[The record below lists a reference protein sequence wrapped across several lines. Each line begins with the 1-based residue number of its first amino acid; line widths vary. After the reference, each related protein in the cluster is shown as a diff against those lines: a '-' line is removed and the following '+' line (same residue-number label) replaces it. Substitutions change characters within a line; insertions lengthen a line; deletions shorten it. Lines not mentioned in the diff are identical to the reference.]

1 MLSTALKMVGKGAT
15 DINLVTTAIKG
26 LTVENAAAVVATTAL
41 SNEEKILALR
51 TRGLTVEEAQLALA
65 NVEMSESMNFG
76 TRALVRMKA
85 AATAT
90 SNVFKGI
97 LATIVAHPI
106 MAALTILGIAAT
118 ATVSIIKGVKQAN
131 DEMMQKASENAETL
145 KDDLKNID
153 SYKDKIA
160 ELQDSLKNDNLSQ
173 SEATEKRKELLA
185 IQDELIKKYGSEKDV
200 IDSITA
206 AIKGETDALDGLS
219 KKSANEY
226 LKSEQDAIDKA
237 QEFFQSQEKFY
248 INWTEYGYGSSISP
262 VALKIAREGLQQ
274 LNFDTSVSDHS
285 LNPWG
290 DGGIDQFKVYFSG
303 TRDEIIKGYD
313 AFYDYINQYI
323 VDHNE
328 DLSDIT
334 KKHLQDLLTNISG
347 ARNYILHNE
356 DNSYDTNKNT
366 IETAAK
372 SAVIVDN
379 TYSKLYADYLNKR
392 EQYND
397 AVAEGNQ
404 ELINQ
409 TYKDVITAYDT
420 LANSITYDVGNVQA
434 DTIKNWIDSIQ
445 QEFQRLANE
454 TPLVIDVQA
463 DFNAGG
469 LISKIQSV
477 VQDKGLYAEDLSEIF
492 YKGLLPDSELNDS
505 EQQIFNNLQNYLE
518 TYNNWAKLNG
528 LAEVNIE
535 QLINVLTQLGIVQKE
550 ITDSDFK
557 QSFGLSKDQ
566 SKELKAIFSD
576 VDKLNKVY
584 KDLKNGKTVDTNDVA
599 ELVANFADL
608 EQYVDWT
615 DEKFGNLAEGIE
627 KVIKER
633 PQDFIKELQEIDTSN
648 MSDEAKRYIQSLIV
662 ALQNINV
669 ELETTTEFLEHIKKS
684 IKGVSSSIS
693 NLIGFSKEIDEHGVL
708 SLSSIDT
715 ILADDTYAS
724 LRPYINDMENM
735 KTAIASL
742 TSTQKIAYED
752 LYNEQL
758 RLQNPEAYHKA
769 IEEKEK
775 ADDNYFKNSVERIQD
790 EVKNFKNLYG
800 IDAENWEQISTAKQ
814 DILQNTNAELLF
826 KQNKLIND
834 FANYYNTDLTN
845 FKNTTQAKAAILD
858 NFRESQVYKQVLD
871 TITADDTKSGIT
883 IDKQTGQLITYAN
896 PEVRNKIN
904 SLLAASGLT
913 YSDYENYMAYGTF
926 TSKGNDALSK
936 RLDELLKTYSISPTN
951 WEDMTKNIKS
961 TGSSTSSKSKNDY
974 IDWIERRLKK
984 LAQTTKE
991 VFSSVSDYISFTGK
1005 NNQLSKAIKSIADEI
1020 SANEKAYQAYM
1031 DEANALG
1038 LDSTWTWWLQNGGYS
1053 VQDISSFSD
1062 DLKDKVS
1069 RYKELYEKA
1078 IDCKNA
1084 IADLKKTEKEY
1095 AEQMLSNIDKYYD
1108 NRINRAKNS
1117 VDYYNSLDTDTQFI
1131 AKNYGGLAD
1140 NYNKQISE
1148 TQNKAKQLQETLNS
1162 LVSQGLIK
1170 EGSDEWYEW
1179 VSKIDQCTIQVR
1191 ELTKSLHELAV
1202 EQFNNI
1208 KEQYDNQLKAIE
1220 YTSKQY
1226 DNKIKKLEE
1235 QGYMANLQ
1243 HYAGLKSVQQ
1253 QNITLLE
1260 KEAKAL
1266 QKSLEE
1272 AIENGDIQKYS
1283 KEWYSAKQAIDDVNN
1298 SIDEGKIK
1306 LIEYGNT
1313 MREIEWGYFDYLQD
1327 RISQVTNEADFL
1339 IDVMSNSKLFDDNG
1353 NITAKGK
1360 SSIGLHAQNHNVY
1373 LAQAQQ
1379 YATEIK
1385 SINKLLADDPNNK
1398 KLIERREELLKL
1410 QQQSIQATQKEKKAI
1425 VDLVKEGIDLQL
1437 KSLKKLID
1445 EYKSSLDNAKN
1456 LYEYQKKINDKT
1468 SDISKIQKQ
1477 LMAYQGDNSEES
1489 RARIQKL
1496 QTDLKTAQEDLQET
1510 EYEQFI
1516 SDTKSLLDNLYE
1528 DYEESMN
1535 KRLENESA
1543 IWHEMVGTVNQSKT
1557 EINAEIQRSAS
1568 TVGYT
1573 LSKSI
1578 TDIWSNPNSIN
1589 RIVVANSTSFN
1600 EKLSSINNVL
1610 GAINA
1615 NVSSMVSASGGTFKK
1630 YATGGL
1636 IDYTG
1641 IAQVDGTPTR
1651 PELVL
1656 NANDTQNFLKFND
1669 EIKRL
1674 STVTRFSGYNF
1685 AGLPIPTPHISDIS
1699 SVFGNIAKSSVSGN
1713 GSVNIE
1719 HFEIAIDKVQ
1729 DYNDFVSQLRNDKK
1743 VERMIQ
1749 DMTIGRINGNNSFTK
1764 HKYNW

>member
-1 MLSTALKMVGKGAT
+1 MIFFSTIETSLNGISNKIAFFGKSIKNIQKDFSTGHNVITSLFSHSPTKQDVAYITEYFNQVKSGIPIGQAWKNTMQNATVAGKQAVVEIKNGKTTLDALQGSVNSSRLAM
-15 DINLVTTAIKG
+15 IG
-26 LTVENAAAVVATTAL
+26 LTAATTVL
-41 SNEEKILALR
+41 N
-51 TRGLTVEEAQLALA
+51 T
-65 NVEMSESMNFG
+65 
-76 TRALVRMKA
+76 
-85 AATAT
+85 
-90 SNVFKGI
+90 
-97 LATIVAHPI
+97 
-106 MAALTILGIAAT
+106 ALTIGLSWAISS
-118 ATVSIIKGVKQAN
+118 VLNWFISSS
-131 DEMMQKASENAETL
+131 QKAADAIKEAAQNAQKL
-145 KDDLKNID
+145 KDSFQNID
-153 SYKDKIA
+153 DYKTKIN
-160 ELQDSLKNDNLSQ
+160 ELLITLNNDNISQ
-173 SEATEKRKELLA
+173 SEATEKRKQLLS
-185 IQDELIKKYGSEKDV
+185 IQDELIKKYGNEKEV
-200 IDSITA
+200 IDSITD
-206 AIKGETDALDGLS
+206 AINGEVNALDELQVIAA
-219 KKSANEY
+219 K
-226 LKSEQDAIDKA
+226 D
-237 QEFFQSQEKFY
+237 Y
-248 INWTEYGYGSSISP
+248 IKNNR
-262 VALKIAREGLQQ
+262 K
-274 LNFDTSVSDHS
+274 
-285 LNPWG
+285 
-290 DGGIDQFKVYFSG
+290 
-303 TRDEIIKGYD
+303 IIKE
-313 AFYDYINQYI
+313 ANDY
-323 VDHNE
+323 
-328 DLSDIT
+328 
-334 KKHLQDLLTNISG
+334 
-347 ARNYILHNE
+347 
-356 DNSYDTNKNT
+356 
-366 IETAAK
+366 
-372 SAVIVDN
+372 
-379 TYSKLYADYLNKR
+379 
-392 EQYND
+392 
-397 AVAEGNQ
+397 
-404 ELINQ
+404 
-409 TYKDVITAYDT
+409 
-420 LANSITYDVGNVQA
+420 
-434 DTIKNWIDSIQ
+434 
-445 QEFQRLANE
+445 F
-454 TPLVIDVQA
+454 
-463 DFNAGG
+463 
-469 LISKIQSV
+469 SKIQVNNVELGNFDETQKTSDTYRRFATLIQTLMPSSNLISSDVQVFDNKANFKGTKDSLIRQYDELYDSIKQYMIDNPLDVAVNAYLSEFLDNISTKRNEIISDNQYQEKKDIYDAGVESV
-477 VQDKGLYAEDLSEIF
+477 VISSNKYSQYYVELTKKQKAYTTALANGVEDEITKTSDSLTEFFARILSIDFSDEDNVA
-492 YKGLLPDSELNDS
+492 GDSIKLWFENARKQFI
-505 EQQIFNNLQNYLE
+505 EQSSRNPITIKPQISTEKTFALSKEQ
-518 TYNNWAKLNG
+518 TQ
-528 LAEVNIE
+528 EVN
-535 QLINVLTQLGIVQKE
+535 
-550 ITDSDFK
+550 S
-557 QSFGLSKDQ
+557 
-566 SKELKAIFSD
+566 IFSD
-576 VDKLNKVY
+576 IEKLNNAYNKLDEDKLIE
-584 KDLKNGKTVDTNDVA
+584 NDVR
-599 ELVANFADL
+599 ELMALFPEL
-608 EQYVDWT
+608 EEYVDYSA
-615 DEKFGNLAEGIE
+615 DKFGNLAEGID
-627 KVIKER
+627 KVIKQR
-633 PQDFIKELQEIDTSN
+633 PVDLLEKLQDIDKSKL
-648 MSDEAKRYIQSLIV
+648 SEGSRKYLDSLINS
-662 ALQNINV
+662 LQGV
-669 ELETTTEFLEHIKKS
+669 HAELKKVDEFIEHIKKS

-693 NLIGFSKEIDEHGVL
+693 TLIGFSKEIDENGVL

-724 LRPYINDMENM
+724 LRPYINDMDKM

-742 TSTQKIAYED
+742 TKTQKIAYED

-758 RLQNPEAYHKA
+758 RVYNPDEYHKA

-871 TITADDTKSGIT
+871 TITADDTKGGIT

-1053 VQDISSFSD
+1053 VQDISGFSD

-1078 IDCKNA
+1078 MDCKNA
-1084 IADLKKTEKEY
+1084 ITDLKKTEKEY

-1140 NYNKQISE
+1140 NYNKQITE

-1226 DNKIKKLEE
+1226 DNKIKKLDE

-1260 KEAKAL
+1260 KEVKAL
-1266 QKSLEE
+1266 QKSLDE
-1272 AIENGDIQKYS
+1272 AVENGDIQKYS

-1298 SIDEGKIK
+1298 SIDEGRIK
-1306 LIEYGNT
+1306 LIEYSNT

-1360 SSIGLHAQNHNVY
+1360 SSIGLHAQNHNIY

-1528 DYEESMN
+1528 DYEEYMN
-1535 KRLENESA
+1535 KRLDNQEQ
-1543 IWHEMVGTVNQSKT
+1543 IWREMVGTVNQSTT
-1557 EINAEIQRSAS
+1557 EISAEIQKSANS
-1568 TVGYT
+1568 IGYT

-1589 RIVVANSTSFN
+1589 KIVVANSTNFN

>member
-1 MLSTALKMVGKGAT
+1 MWNEVAKVTGAAE
-15 DINLVTTAIKG
+15 IS
-26 LTVENAAAVVATTAL
+26 VEDYIAAL
-41 SNEEKILALR
+41 SK
-51 TRGLTVEEAQLALA
+51 
-65 NVEMSESMNFG
+65 
-76 TRALVRMKA
+76 
-85 AATAT
+85 
-90 SNVFKGI
+90 
-97 LATIVAHPI
+97 
-106 MAALTILGIAAT
+106 LG
-118 ATVSIIKGVKQAN
+118 
-131 DEMMQKASENAETL
+131 
-145 KDDLKNID
+145 
-153 SYKDKIA
+153 
-160 ELQDSLKNDNLSQ
+160 
-173 SEATEKRKELLA
+173 
-185 IQDELIKKYGSEKDV
+185 
-200 IDSITA
+200 
-206 AIKGETDALDGLS
+206 
-219 KKSANEY
+219 
-226 LKSEQDAIDKA
+226 
-237 QEFFQSQEKFY
+237 
-248 INWTEYGYGSSISP
+248 
-262 VALKIAREGLQQ
+262 
-274 LNFDTSVSDHS
+274 
-285 LNPWG
+285 
-290 DGGIDQFKVYFSG
+290 
-303 TRDEIIKGYD
+303 
-313 AFYDYINQYI
+313 
-323 VDHNE
+323 
-328 DLSDIT
+328 
-334 KKHLQDLLTNISG
+334 
-347 ARNYILHNE
+347 
-356 DNSYDTNKNT
+356 
-366 IETAAK
+366 
-372 SAVIVDN
+372 
-379 TYSKLYADYLNKR
+379 
-392 EQYND
+392 
-397 AVAEGNQ
+397 
-404 ELINQ
+404 
-409 TYKDVITAYDT
+409 VITQE
-420 LANSITYDVGNVQA
+420 VG
-434 DTIKNWIDSIQ
+434 
-445 QEFQRLANE
+445 
-454 TPLVIDVQA
+454 
-463 DFNAGG
+463 
-469 LISKIQSV
+469 
-477 VQDKGLYAEDLSEIF
+477 
-492 YKGLLPDSELNDS
+492 
-505 EQQIFNNLQNYLE
+505 
-518 TYNNWAKLNG
+518 
-528 LAEVNIE
+528 
-535 QLINVLTQLGIVQKE
+535 
-550 ITDSDFK
+550 SDFK

-576 VDKLNKVY
+576 ADKLNKVY
-584 KDLKNGKTVDTNDVA
+584 KDLKNGKTVDINDVA
-599 ELVANFADL
+599 ELVANFSDL

-669 ELETTTEFLEHIKKS
+669 ELETTEEFLEHIKKS

-693 NLIGFSKEIDEHGVL
+693 TLIGFSKEIDENGVL

-735 KTAIASL
+735 KTAITSL
-742 TSTQKIAYED
+742 TNTQKIAYED

-758 RLQNPEAYHKA
+758 RVQNPEAYHKA

-775 ADDNYFKNSVERIQD
+775 ADKNYLKNSVERIQD
-790 EVKNFKNLYG
+790 EVKNFKNLYD
-800 IDAENWEQISTAKQ
+800 IDTDNWDQISTAKQ

-834 FANYYNTDLTN
+834 FARYYNTDLTN
-845 FKNTTQAKAAILD
+845 FKSTTEAKAEILDKFRTTDIFNEATNILDEFGTSRYNKYTMAARLSADKTAQAK
-858 NFRESQVYKQVLD
+858 
-871 TITADDTKSGIT
+871 
-883 IDKQTGQLITYAN
+883 IDKLFADSGSPLTWQDYR
-896 PEVRNKIN
+896 EF
-904 SLLAASGLT
+904 LLN
-913 YSDYENYMAYGTF
+913 DNF
-926 TSKGNDALSK
+926 TSKGNQLLK
-936 RLDELLKTYSISPTN
+936 QQLDEILKAYTISPTD
-951 WEDMTKNIKS
+951 WEDMTKNINK
-961 TGSSTSSKSKNDY
+961 TGGSTSSKSKNDY

-984 LAQTTKE
+984 FAQTTKE
-991 VFSSVSDYISFTGK
+991 VFSSVSDYISFSGK
-1005 NNQLSKAIKSIADEI
+1005 NNQLSKAIKSIGDEI
-1020 SANEKAYQAYM
+1020 SANEQGYWAYIN
-1031 DEANALG
+1031 EANSLG
-1038 LDSTWTWWLQNGGYS
+1038 LGADWINKIQNGNYS
-1053 VQDISSFSD
+1053 VQDISNLDD
-1062 DLKDKVS
+1062 DLKDKIS
-1069 RYKELYEKA
+1069 RYKDLYEKA

-1108 NRINRAKNS
+1108 NRINRAKNN

-1131 AKNYGGLAD
+1131 GKNYGGLVD
-1140 NYNKQISE
+1140 NYNKQITE
-1148 TQNKAKQLQETLNS
+1148 AQNKAKQLQETLNS
-1162 LVSQGLIK
+1162 LMSQGLIK
-1170 EGSDEWYEW
+1170 EGSDEWFEW
-1179 VSKIDQCTIQVR
+1179 VDKIDKCSVEVR
-1191 ELTKSLHELAV
+1191 ELTKNIHALAV

-1208 KEQYDNQLKAIE
+1208 KEHYDNQLKAIE

-1235 QGYMANLQ
+1235 QGYMANLH

-1260 KEAKAL
+1260 RQAKSL
-1266 QKSLEE
+1266 QKSLDE

-1327 RISQVTNEADFL
+1327 RISQVTDEADFL
-1339 IDVMSNSKLFDDNG
+1339 IDVMSNSKLFNDNG

-1360 SSIGLHAQNHNVY
+1360 SSIGLHAQNHNIY

-1385 SINKLLADDPNNK
+1385 SINKLLANDPNNK

-1528 DYEESMN
+1528 DYEEYMN
-1535 KRLENESA
+1535 KRLDNQEQ
-1543 IWHEMVGTVNQSKT
+1543 IWREMVGTVNQSTT
-1557 EINAEIQRSAS
+1557 EISAEIQKSANS
-1568 TVGYT
+1568 IGYT

-1589 RIVVANSTSFN
+1589 KIVVANSTNFN

-1641 IAQVDGTPTR
+1641 IAQVDGTPTK

-1656 NANDTQNFLKFND
+1656 NANDTQNFLQFND

-1674 STVTRFSGYNF
+1674 SDVQRDGNYNQMINNIRVPMPQI
-1685 AGLPIPTPHISDIS
+1685 ADTSSMVESISQQTINNINNPIHIENNFDIP
-1699 SVFGNIAKSSVSGN
+1699 
-1713 GSVNIE
+1713 IE
-1719 HFEIAIDKVQ
+1719 KVE
-1729 DYNDFVSQLRNDKK
+1729 DYNDFVSKLQSDKK
-1743 VERMIQ
+1743 VEQMIQ
-1749 DMTIGRINGNNSFTK
+1749 NMTIGRINGGSSFTK